1 MGLDV
6 SGGTE
11 SFRAGS
17 YSGFHAWRNWLAEK
31 MGYKSYDEYSNL
43 TQDLV
48 GEMTGN
54 GIYKDASSI
63 KLGAIMW
70 HSDCDGIIPNKE
82 IPKLLTDLKELQK
95 EINKENDMP
104 MIEDSE
110 VNMTEEQWN
119 ENLITQWI
127 RMCESAIETNDNIS
141 FH

>member
-1 MGLDV
+1 MKI
-6 SGGTE
+6 E
-11 SFRAGS
+11 
-17 YSGFHAWRNWLAEK
+17 
-31 MGYKSYDEYSNL
+31 
-43 TQDLV
+43 
-48 GEMTGN
+48 
-54 GIYKDASSI
+54 
-63 KLGAIMW
+63 
-70 HSDCDGIIPNKE
+70 IIPNKE